1 MSSAFPISNL
11 TLPFILLEIGEH
23 GNHCF
28 TPKSLISIAGQPADY
43 YCASNNLE
51 PIDAN
56 QLLEDVKNAG
66 YEIFKYKQNTT
77 HGVSASVFRIIQAIS
92 VNEHSVLPIGTLL
105 SGEYGLDNVV
115 LSLPCVV
122 NADGVQTV
130 LTHPFTDEEKE
141 KLFEISDHLQN
152 VIHDVSKTSGL
163 KMHPFKISNTEYILP
178 KNDRVAVSFD
188 VATSTAARVFDQTP
202 VGKRDSLMNGSKNIM
217 DSFRISAARRMT
229 TASSSPTNP
238 AFQCTFLDQRSLVP
252 YPSLLSTLTSSDGK
266 KRRRRLPLSSPFRGS
281 KKVGTVAAVLGSGAL
296 AALAADW

>member
-1 MSSAFPISNL
+1 M
-11 TLPFILLEIGEH
+11 
-23 GNHCF
+23 
-28 TPKSLISIAGQPADY
+28 ISIAGQPADY
-43 YCASNNLE
+43 YCAYNNLE

-141 KLFEISDHLQN
+141 KLFEISDHLQK

-163 KMHPFKISNTEYILP
+163 RMFSCKISNGEYNLP
-178 KNDRVAVSFD
+178 KNDGRVVVSFD
-188 VATSTAARVFDQTP
+188 AANSTTTGVIDQTP
-202 VGKRDSLMNGSKNIM
+202 VVKRDLLMNGSKNSM
-217 DSFRISAARRMT
+217 DSFRISAARRIT
-229 TASSSPTNP
+229 TASSSHTKST
-238 AFQCTFLDQRSLVP
+238 FQYTQFDRRSLVP
-252 YPSLLSTLTSSDGK
+252 SPYLFSSSTSNGEA
-266 KRRRRLPLSSPFRGS
+266 KRGRRLPFSSSFGRS
-281 KKVGTVAAVLGSGAL
+281 NIVGTVTAVLGSGAL
-296 AALAADW
+296 AAIASYSN